1 MIAKVTR
8 ICKTCG
14 KEYETCPNARD
25 LNNPYR
31 WQDVACS
38 PECGAKYFYEVLVAR
53 GQLDEAR
60 QFGPQFGPKA
70 PEEDSLPHSKSG
82 EVDTAGALSQ
92 KRRKRFE

>member
-1 MIAKVTR
+1 MAKR

-14 KEYETCPNARD
+14 KEYETCPKAKD

-53 GQLDEAR
+53 GQLEEAK
-60 QFGPQFGPKA
+60 QFDSKA
-70 PEEDSLPHSKSG
+70 PEEENLPHGKSG

-92 KRRKRFE
+92 KRRKRSE